1 VNLRLKLLLAT
12 DRVQSVAVVALVF
25 GSAVCFGGAI
35 WWFRPAVAVLVL
47 ILVGAKLTQLLLIG
61 RVPVFRSPLFL
72 LWLMALLVA
81 FVQLVPLPP
90 SLARM
95 LSPSAQQIYSYGN
108 LPALART
115 DLPSVQLDQPV
126 VTRSPATLDR
136 AATLRW
142 LVGAALGM
150 GIFWAVGHFADRLG
164 RLYLV
169 WGCVVAAF
177 VLNAGLALVQ
187 IVGQTEGMYGFL
199 QPGKAPTWAPAE
211 ADLLETPGS
220 AVLRRLGPS
229 PTASAPAPLNGPAL
243 ERIAL
248 IPDRPFL
255 FGTMM
260 GGTGGFLALGSLA
273 LPLALAIVLHVISP
287 RGSRES
293 LAYRLK
299 DSGQGGLTVLLVVML
314 FVSSCLVGLMAGP
327 WLIAPFAV
335 GLAAV
340 GLPRAAGSR
349 WVSIGLTILLLA
361 SLGLGASLAGLW
373 PLVAGGPLS
382 VAPVPWDFARSVW
395 TECLAIL
402 RDFPVLGTG
411 LGSFGAI
418 YPYVKTHDAS
428 STTAMSS
435 VLQCAIESG
444 AVGLAL
450 LALATLWCV
459 CRLPASLKHVGSAE
473 RTLAYGLIGA
483 ALSFGLWSVVHWTVE
498 LPAVAIAASALMGTC
513 NRWLAGG
520 TDLFVERG

>member
-1 VNLRLKLLLAT
+1 VNLRPRVLLAA
-12 DRVQSVAVVALVF
+12 DRAQSVAVVALVF

-35 WWFRPAVAVLVL
+35 WWFQPAVAVLVFF
-47 ILVGAKLTQLLLIG
+47 LVGAKLTQLLLIG
-61 RVPVFRSPLFL
+61 RVPVFQSPLFL

-81 FVQLVPLPP
+81 FLQLVPLPP
-90 SLARM
+90 SLARR

-115 DLPSVQLDQPV
+115 DFPSVQLDLPLV
-126 VTRSPATLDR
+126 IRSPATLDR

-150 GIFWAVGHFADRLG
+150 GIFWAVGHFVDRLG

-177 VLNAGLALVQ
+177 VLNAGLGLVQ
-187 IVGQTEGMYGFL
+187 IVGQSEGLYGFL
-199 QPGKAPTWAPAE
+199 QPGKAPIWAPSE
-211 ADLLETPGS
+211 SDLLETPGT
-220 AVLRRLGPS
+220 AALRRLGPS
-229 PTASAPAPLNGPAL
+229 RTASAAMPSDSPAF

-248 IPDRPFL
+248 FPDRPLL

-299 DSGQGGLTVLLVVML
+299 HSGQGGLTVVLVLML

-335 GLAAV
+335 GLAVV

-349 WVSIGLTILLLA
+349 SMSIGLTSLLLA

-373 PLVAGGPLS
+373 PLVAGGRPS
-382 VAPVPWDFARSVW
+382 VAPVPWDFARSLW

-402 RDFPVLGTG
+402 RDFPMLGTG

-418 YPYVKTHDAS
+418 YPYVKTHDVS

-435 VLQCAIESG
+435 VLQCAVESG
-444 AVGLAL
+444 AVGLGL
-450 LALATLWCV
+450 LALAMLWCI
-459 CRLPASLKHVGSAE
+459 CRLPVCLKHVGSAE
-473 RTLAYGLIGA
+473 RTLAHGLIGA
-483 ALSFGLWSVVHWTVE
+483 LLSFSLWSVVHWTIE
-498 LPAVAIAASALMGTC
+498 LPAVAIAASALLGTC

>member
-1 VNLRLKLLLAT
+1 VNLRPKVLLAT
-12 DRVQSVAVVALVF
+12 DRVVSVSVVALVF

-35 WWFRPAVAVLVL
+35 WWFRPAAALLVL
-47 ILVGAKLTQLLLIG
+47 ILVGTMLTQLLLNG
-61 RVPVFRSPLFL
+61 RMPVFQSPLFL
-72 LWLMALLVA
+72 LWLMALSVA
-81 FVQLVPLPP
+81 LLQLVPLPP
-90 SLARM
+90 PLARR
-95 LSPSAQQIYSYGN
+95 LSPGAQQIYSYGN

-115 DLPSVQLDQPV
+115 DLPSVRLDDPV
-126 VTRSPATLDR
+126 VIRSPATLDR

-150 GIFWAVGHFADRLG
+150 GIFWAVGHFVDRLG

-177 VLNAGLALVQ
+177 VLNAGLGLVQ
-187 IVGQTEGMYGFL
+187 IVGQTGGMYGFL
-199 QPGKAPTWAPAE
+199 QPGKAPIWAPAE
-211 ADLLETPGS
+211 ADLLETPGA

-229 PTASAPAPLNGPAL
+229 PTASAAVPSDSPAL

-248 IPDRPFL
+248 FPDRPFL
-255 FGTMM
+255 IGTMM

-293 LAYRLK
+293 LAYRLQHT
-299 DSGQGGLTVLLVVML
+299 GLGGLAVLLVVML
-314 FVSSCLVGLMAGP
+314 VVSSCLVGLMAGP
-327 WLIAPFAV
+327 WLCAPFALGMV
-335 GLAAV
+335 AV

-349 WVSIGLTILLLA
+349 TISIGLTSLLLA

-373 PLVAGGPLS
+373 PLIAGGRLA
-382 VAPVPWDFARSVW
+382 VAPVPWDFARSLW

-402 RDFPVLGTG
+402 RDFPLLGTG

-428 STTAMSS
+428 SNTAMSS
-435 VLQCAIESG
+435 LLQCAVESG
-444 AVGLAL
+444 AVGLGL
-450 LALATLWCV
+450 LALAMLWCV
-459 CRLPASLKHVGSAE
+459 CRLPVCLKHVGSAE
-473 RTLAYGLIGA
+473 RTLACGLIGA
-483 ALSFGLWSVVHWTVE
+483 GLSFSLWSVVHWTIE
-498 LPAVAIAASALMGTC
+498 LPAVAIAASALLGIC